1 MSLKG
6 LSGFQKFDSEK
17 FFKDKEFLFTK
28 IEEWQE
34 GEDADHMHVV
44 GSKITGVIYQDS
56 TTYPHDQKGINQGES
71 ITFKVRKPI
80 SAFNGWKVFQTA
92 FVANEFEKVSIW
104 GDFRNQLSVKVPSLQ
119 PVQN

>member
-71 ITFKVRKPI
+71 ITFKVRKP
-80 SAFNGWKVFQTA
+80 FQLLMA
-92 FVANEFEKVSIW
+92 GKFFK
-104 GDFRNQLSVKVPSLQ
+104 QHL
-119 PVQN
+119 